1 MAGHR
6 RWPWRGLGTARRG
19 RGACGS
25 AATASRLPPRRAG
38 PRSARRS
45 TAAVFP
51 PAAGRRLPGW
61 RPAASRDPRWSPV
74 LLLAVGWRLRAGVV
88 VLVDDSAQP
97 LEFVVLPLATRL
109 GAERVGGQLGE
120 LDSAAAELVDVVVGA
135 GDVLAA
141 RLAVGQVWGAAGVV
155 AGGLE
160 AALGLGGV
168 EHAGHAFGGI
178 DLQGRS
184 YRCQAALAGSLCPIW
199 LSTANT
205 SRAT

>member
-51 PAAGRRLPGW
+51 PAAGRGCLDGGPLRVEIRAGHPFSCW
-61 RPAASRDPRWSPV
+61 PS
-74 LLLAVGWRLRAGVV
+74 GWRLWAGVV

-97 LEFVVLPLATRL
+97 LEFVVLPLAARL

-120 LDSAAAELVDVVVGA
+120 LDSAAAELVDVGVGA
-135 GDVLAA
+135 GAVLAA
-141 RLAVGQVWGAAGVV
+141 RLAVGQVWGAAGV
-155 AGGLE
+155 
-160 AALGLGGV
+160 
-168 EHAGHAFGGI
+168 
-178 DLQGRS
+178 
-184 YRCQAALAGSLCPIW
+184 
-199 LSTANT
+199 
-205 SRAT
+205 